1 MKKLLLEK
9 IKESVQAI
17 LPLTIVITIVLL
29 FFKVDATTIFT
40 FLAGVILLIVGL
52 VIFCIVT
59 ESSIMGIAKE
69 IGAFIVKKKNLV
81 FFLIVALL
89 LGFLITIAEPSVL
102 VLGKQFESTVPLI
115 RLLTI
120 ALGSAL
126 FALISLLR
134 VLFKNTD

>member
-40 FLAGVILLIVGL
+40 FLAGVIMLMVGL
-52 VIFCIVT
+52 VIFSIGS
-59 ESSIMGIAKE
+59 ESSIMGLAKE

-81 FFLIVALL
+81 FFLIVAFL

-102 VLGKQFESTVPLI
+102 VLGKQFESTVPLYTMV
-115 RLLTI
+115 LTI
-120 ALGSAL
+120 ALGSGL
-126 FALISLLR
+126 CLR
-134 VLFKNTD
+134 